1 MVISIHQPNFIPWYP
16 FFQKIQQSD
25 IFVVLENCQFEKNNF
40 QNRFNIG
47 DTWYTMS
54 VNKGLVPIVDKRYVN
69 TIKDWNKIKVNLSPY
84 KHILNEFDKCITNN
98 LSETNYNLIVK
109 ICQMLNIKTK
119 IVKDY
124 PTELKSTERLIDI
137 CKHYGGT
144 SYLSG
149 LGAKKY
155 LEPSMFSDNGL
166 SLEFQ
171 DELKLEK
178 KPVIIKLSELYLENE
193 SSINNRN

>member
-1 MVISIHQPNFIPWYP
+1 
-16 FFQKIQQSD
+16 
-25 IFVVLENCQFEKNNF
+25 
-40 QNRFNIG
+40 
-47 DTWYTMS
+47 
-54 VNKGLVPIVDKRYVN
+54 
-69 TIKDWNKIKVNLSPY
+69 
-84 KHILNEFDKCITNN
+84 
-98 LSETNYNLIVK
+98 
-109 ICQMLNIKTK
+109 MLNIKTK

-124 PTELKSTERLIDI
+124 PTEFKSTERLIDI